1 VPAPSGAR
9 RQTLPESQ
17 CPMVWD
23 LKQTSVEEEQPERA
37 AMFLIHFVRCSVVSQ
52 RKVKAL
58 PAHLITNCVSSKG
71 PTNSTLEYLEGSR
84 KAPGSFLE
92 GPAGSDGLARD
103 PLGGA

>member
-1 VPAPSGAR
+1 MAAADPARPLWPARSAAR

-52 RKVKAL
+52 RKVKA
-58 PAHLITNCVSSKG
+58 
-71 PTNSTLEYLEGSR
+71 
-84 KAPGSFLE
+84 
-92 GPAGSDGLARD
+92 
-103 PLGGA
+103 